1 MVNTSFFVLGIAFL
15 AQTALCLD
23 FAGDIGFGGGIG
35 GPATHP
41 DGVIHGDTL
50 VVDNCDP
57 NDLNSC
63 GDGKCCVKEGMMYI
77 PEAPGPKPAYR
88 LSCRPMAMEG
98 HFCMATKTTE
108 MCPCVTGLTCK
119 TTLGSFG
126 HCHQ

>member
-1 MVNTSFFVLGIAFL
+1 MANTLVFAVGIALF
-15 AQTALCLD
+15 AQMSLGLD
-23 FAGDIGFGGGIG
+23 FAGDIGFGGDLG
-35 GPATHP
+35 GSSTHL

-57 NDLNSC
+57 NDPNSC
-63 GDGKCCVKEGMMYI
+63 GHGQCCVKEGMMYI

-88 LSCRPMAMEG
+88 LSCKPLATEG
-98 HFCMATKTTE
+98 RFCMASKTTE
-108 MCPCVTGLTCK
+108 MCPCSAGLTCK

>member
-1 MVNTSFFVLGIAFL
+1 MVKTLLFVVGV
-15 AQTALCLD
+15 ALLTKVSVGLD

-35 GPATHP
+35 GSPSHQ

-57 NDLNSC
+57 NDPNSC

-88 LSCRPMAMEG
+88 LSCRDLAGEG
-98 HFCMATKTTE
+98 HFCMASPTTE

-126 HCHQ
+126 HCHH